1 MEVTSIE
8 LLAWHV
14 YCPASVLFILLN
26 SKDTASFPEL
36 FHTPF
41 LIHATYGG
49 GFPEALQ
56 VMVALDPSMKY
67 FLPKERFISNASER

>member
-36 FHTPF
+36 FRTPF

>member
-26 SKDTASFPEL
+26 SKDAASFPEL

-67 FLPKERFISNASER
+67 FPPEERFISNNSER

>member
-14 YCPASVLFILLN
+14 YFPASVLFILLN
-26 SKDTASFPEL
+26 SKDAASFREL

-67 FLPKERFISNASER
+67 FPPKERFISNASER

>member
-8 LLAWHV
+8 LLARHV

-26 SKDTASFPEL
+26 SKDVASFPEPSS
-36 FHTPF
+36 TPF

-49 GFPEALQ
+49 GFPETLQ
-56 VMVALDPSMKY
+56 IMVALDPSMKY
-67 FLPKERFISNASER
+67 FPPKERFISNASER